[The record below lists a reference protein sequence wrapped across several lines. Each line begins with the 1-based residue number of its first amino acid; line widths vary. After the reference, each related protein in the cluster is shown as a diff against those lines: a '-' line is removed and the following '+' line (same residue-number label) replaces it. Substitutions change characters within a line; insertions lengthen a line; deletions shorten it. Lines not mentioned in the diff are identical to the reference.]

1 MRRLAAGTLAV
12 AALACAPPASAAP
25 RFERCG
31 DYGFSCARV
40 SVPLDRSGHTPG
52 QVSLLVER
60 MRAEQGPARGATFL
74 LAGGPGQSATDAFR
88 GDALGPF
95 GAAGRTRDLIVYDQR
110 GTGRSG
116 LLRCPRL
123 ERANLLDAGAAAA
136 ACAAELG
143 PRRAFYTTRD
153 SVEDMEAI
161 RRELGYDKIAI
172 YGASYGTK
180 VALDYA
186 RAHPDRVER
195 LVLDSVVEPEGPDP
209 LYRDTFAAVPR
220 ELRSLCRLG
229 CRRITRDPVGDLE
242 RLVARLARGPLR
254 GPVVTPKGRL
264 RRGSL
269 SRSELFLI
277 LIAGDFDPGL
287 RAAFPAA
294 VRGALGG
301 DPAPLLRLK
310 RRAIEI
316 DAEPLP
322 ARALSA
328 ALYAATTCE
337 ESALPWTRSAPFG
350 ARMGQARA
358 TAAAA
363 PALSFRPFDRLTAL
377 DSDVL
382 ALCERWPAGPAG
394 GTPERAEG
402 PVRSGGGSGPLPDVP
417 VLLLEGEDDLRTP
430 VEGARKVAA
439 RFPQARLL
447 VASETGHSVL
457 GNDLTGCADRA
468 FGRFFEGGV
477 LPSRCPRGRRIVP
490 PAPQPPRSL
499 RALEPLRPVHGLRGR
514 ALRALALTMGDVA
527 GDTLST
533 VVVGLDDPDLA
544 RGGGLRGG
552 SYRLTGRG
560 SLELRGVA
568 FVPGV
573 RVSGR
578 IRDFLGGRQRGSL
591 RLAGRVTPEGR
602 LRLRDD
608 LMTGTLGGRR
618 VSARLP
624 LDPFVASAK
633 ATRAS
638 HVGL

>member
-1 MRRLAAGTLAV
+1 MLAIAG
-12 AALACAPPASAAP
+12 LACAAPAHAAM

-31 DYGFSCARV
+31 DSGFSCARL
-40 SVPLDRSGHTPG
+40 SVPLDRWGHTGG

-60 MRAEQGPARGATFL
+60 MRAEQGPARRATFL

-88 GDALGPF
+88 GAVLGPF
-95 GAAGRTRDLIVYDQR
+95 GAAARTRDLIVYDQR
-110 GTGRSG
+110 GTGGSG
-116 LLRCPRL
+116 VLRCPRL
-123 ERANLLDAGAAAA
+123 ERASLLDAGAAAA
-136 ACAAELG
+136 DCAAELG

-180 VALDYA
+180 VALGYA
-186 RAHPDRVER
+186 LAHPDHVER

-220 ELRSLCRLG
+220 ELRSLCRVG
-229 CRRITRDPVGDLE
+229 CRHITRDPVRDLE
-242 RLVARLARGPLR
+242 RLVVRLASGPLR
-254 GPVVTPKGRL
+254 GRVVTARGRL
-264 RRGSL
+264 RRGSV

-294 VRGALGG
+294 VRAALTG
-301 DPAPLLRLK
+301 DPALLLRLK
-310 RRAIEI
+310 RRALEI
-316 DAEPLP
+316 DAEPP
-322 ARALSA
+322 PPRVLSA
-328 ALYAATTCE
+328 GLYAATTCE
-337 ESALPWTRSAPFG
+337 ESALPWPRSAAFTG
-350 ARMGQARA
+350 RMGSARA
-358 TAAAA
+358 AVADT
-363 PALSFRPFDRLTAL
+363 PALSFLPFDKLTAL

-382 ALCERWPAGPAG
+382 ALCERWPAASAPPALGP
-394 GTPERAEG
+394 
-402 PVRSGGGSGPLPDVP
+402 GPLPDVP

-457 GNDLTGCADRA
+457 GSDLTGCADRA

-477 LPSRCPRGRRIVP
+477 MPSRCPRGRRIVP
-490 PAPQPPRSL
+490 PAPLPPRSL
-499 RALEPLRPVHGLRGR
+499 RSLDPLRPVHGRRGR
-514 ALRALALTMGDVA
+514 ALRALALTLGDVA
-527 GDTLST
+527 DDSLST
-533 VVVGLDDPDLA
+533 LVIGFDQPALA

-552 SYRLTGRG
+552 AYRLTAGG
-560 SLELRGVA
+560 SLELRGVS

-573 RVSGR
+573 RVGGR
-578 IRDFLGGRQRGSL
+578 ILDFLGSRQRGTL
-591 RLAGRVTPEGR
+591 RIGGRATPHGR
-602 LRLRDD
+602 LRLRGNR
-608 LMTGTLGGRR
+608 MTGRLGGRGVR
-618 VSARLP
+618 ARLP

-633 ATRAS
+633 AARVAS
-638 HVGL
+638 APLR